1 MGLSNSQR
9 ELLLNNINR
18 NNYDNDMVPVS
29 EQIVFSSTDVIH
41 ERTIEETK
49 GVKVKH
55 KNKNNK
61 ELIVDKIE
69 EYTLSLSEDELQSEI
84 EDIRR
89 SYSDLGEAVENDV
102 KYIDYSKVNDELPPS
117 PDISEEQIDVPVP
130 LLTKPELTKEDEEYI
145 DDEIEEIEEIMDDDS
160 KETVKEPV
168 DKEPGDKPPVKP
180 ADKPVHK
187 QDSLDTDF
195 FMAMTNIE
203 SKKEVKQT
211 HKSNSPP
218 VTEQPGG
225 GANIKKIQLT
235 EKYDFF

>member
-18 NNYDNDMVPVS
+18 NNYDNDMVPIS

-89 SYSDLGEAVENDV
+89 SYSDLNESVENDV
-102 KYIDYSKVNDELPPS
+102 KYVDID
-117 PDISEEQIDVPVP
+117 
-130 LLTKPELTKEDEEYI
+130 
-145 DDEIEEIEEIMDDDS
+145 
-160 KETVKEPV
+160 
-168 DKEPGDKPPVKP
+168 
-180 ADKPVHK
+180 
-187 QDSLDTDF
+187 
-195 FMAMTNIE
+195 
-203 SKKEVKQT
+203 
-211 HKSNSPP
+211 
-218 VTEQPGG
+218 
-225 GANIKKIQLT
+225 
-235 EKYDFF
+235 

>member
-18 NNYDNDMVPVS
+18 NNYDNDMVPIS

-89 SYSDLGEAVENDV
+89 SYSDLNESVENDV
-102 KYIDYSKVNDELPPS
+102 KYVDYSKVNDELPPS
-117 PDISEEQIDVPVP
+117 HDISEEQINIPIP

-145 DDEIEEIEEIMDDDS
+145 DDEIEEIMEYDS
-160 KETVKEPV
+160 KESVKEP
-168 DKEPGDKPPVKP
+168 DDKPPVKP
-180 ADKPVHK
+180 VDKPSVK
-187 QDSLDTDF
+187 NDSLDTDF

-203 SKKEVKQT
+203 SKKEDVKQT